1 MNISKLKNVT
11 KSFVRANN
19 EHCLV
24 LTLSRDRTGL
34 EAIGASVWVN
44 VLEDKPE
51 LLLGLTNALVEASE
65 ARDLQNQILDT
76 GVFPK
81 QLPRLFAVP
90 SSREWKGVKV
100 RSQLS
105 TYLAF
110 FGHGHNMSKKY
121 GEGQPPIGWP
131 VQVDWSTFKG
141 PSKSCTLVLCK
152 EIICQLLEAQGVD
165 PENHG
170 PIETDEALVEDE
182 GQDDANEIEEVP
194 QVALEVDDEPA
205 RKRKRIIGNPTQK
218 KLKINEMLERQ
229 AREERTLPV
238 LQRRN
243 KNIKEIQEGLR
254 ELEDEDTEME
264 EGELTDE
271 DD

>member
-11 KSFVRANN
+11 KSFVRAKN

-24 LTLSRDRTGL
+24 LTLSSDRTGL
-34 EAIGASVWVN
+34 EAIGDSVWVN

-65 ARDLQNQILDT
+65 ARDLQNQILVT
-76 GVFPK
+76 AVFPK

-182 GQDDANEIEEVP
+182 GQYDANEIEEVP

-205 RKRKRIIGNPTQK
+205 RKRKRKLVNPTQK
-218 KLKINEMLERQ
+218 KLKISEMLERQ

-243 KNIKEIQEGLR
+243 QNMKEIQEGLR
-254 ELEDEDTEME
+254 DLENEDTDIE